1 MSMQTVDTD
10 FQRQL
15 DEFNESQGG
24 PAYIELCWDMRRNV
38 WTVWAIPVD
47 YGTHPLA
54 KNWVTPK
61 LMKPFL
67 DGSGR
72 MGVFLFTWSDPDSTP
87 PGGFMPLDGRLFNAL
102 RYADT
107 FRDKHHFDQT
117 ITEPELKK
125 EMLLKKETR
134 DIAYG
139 AASYWAGLN
148 RVMVGSN
155 FKGNWRRAA
164 GLYTHA

>member
-1 MSMQTVDTD
+1 MMNYVDSD
-10 FQRQL
+10 FQREL
-15 DEFNESQGG
+15 DLFNESQGG
-24 PAYIELCWDMRRNV
+24 PAYIAVCWDVRRDR
-38 WTVWAIPVD
+38 WTIWAIPVD

-54 KNWVTPK
+54 KNWVTPT
-61 LMKPFL
+61 LMRDFL

-72 MGVFLFTWSDPDSTP
+72 RGVFLFSWTDPDSNP
-87 PGGFMPLDGRLFNAL
+87 PGGYMPLDGRLFNAL

-107 FRDKHHFDQT
+107 FRDRKHFEHT
-117 ITEPELKK
+117 VEEPELKK

-139 AASYWAGLN
+139 AASYWAGLE
-148 RVMVGSN
+148 RVMMGSH

-164 GLYTHA
+164 GIYTHR